1 MAGNIVKWW
10 KHKILGGYKQFSG
23 KSSYHKNIYQNYIIQ
38 CEHLYIHDFHLLEMH
53 FYLEKERRRK
63 KNIANHIFS
72 FIIIVW
78 MSRVQVYLW
87 WHLTR
92 LDSTWLGFTWN
103 SNPINI
109 KLFWFEHSPIY
120 VKMSATFYN
129 PKREEN
135 KSVQFTKGAFS
146 THTKKTQSF
155 SLSLWPI
162 AFIRIC
168 LKYANQQLHQQQ
180 QQQKEIIPLK

>member
-1 MAGNIVKWW
+1 MWTFIFMTSIYWNCTFILKKKEEKKKHCQSHFPIHYNCVDVESASLFVMA
-10 KHKILGGYKQFSG
+10 FDS
-23 KSSYHKNIYQNYIIQ
+23 
-38 CEHLYIHDFHLLEMH
+38 
-53 FYLEKERRRK
+53 
-63 KNIANHIFS
+63 
-72 FIIIVW
+72 
-78 MSRVQVYLW
+78 
-87 WHLTR
+87 TR
-92 LDSTWLGFTWN
+92 LDLTWLGFTWN

-146 THTKKTQSF
+146 THTHEKKTQSF

-168 LKYANQQLHQQQ
+168 LKYANQQLQQQ
-180 QQQKEIIPLK
+180 QQQHQQKEIIPLK